1 MERNLERTRQDLAE
15 FLRSRR
21 ERISPAEAGL
31 TATGRRRTPGLR
43 REEVAALAGVG
54 LSWYTWLEQG
64 RDISVSPAFLD
75 NLCRVLKLDAMERR
89 HLYLLS
95 HQRPPAEQGKTWCV
109 VPKIVNRLL
118 ADLPL
123 RPAYVLNLRWDV
135 LAWNPAAEKVFNF
148 SDKPSEHRNIL
159 WMLFTDERMRSLF
172 SPWDDQAI
180 QMLSSFRRD
189 YVHASKASDVASLV
203 HELEKKSSDFKGW
216 WSRQDIHGPCQGV
229 RHLSIESFG
238 DVTLEHTTLT
248 IDVDRHLR
256 LVYYA
261 PIDQGPNI
269 FDFEKWLQEGEETN
283 INRLEN
289 NNNYNSCERLPEM

>member
-1 MERNLERTRQDLAE
+1 MERNLERTRLDLGE

-21 ERISPAEAGL
+21 ERISLAEAGL
-31 TATGRRRTPGLR
+31 PPTGRRRTPGLR

-64 RDISVSPAFLD
+64 RDIGVSPAFLD

-109 VPKIVNRLL
+109 VPKIVHRLM

-135 LAWNPAAEKVFNF
+135 LAWNPAADRIFNF
-148 SDKPSEHRNIL
+148 SEREPEHRNML
-159 WMLFTDERMRSLF
+159 WMLFTDQRMKSLF

-189 YVHASKASDVASLV
+189 FVHASKESDVASLV
-203 HELEKKSSDFKGW
+203 RELESVSAEFKGW
-216 WSRQDIHGPCQGV
+216 WSRQDINGPCQGI
-229 RHLSIESFG
+229 RHFSIESFG
-238 DVTLEHTTLT
+238 DVAMEHTTLT
-248 IDVDRHLR
+248 IDVERHLR

-261 PIDQGPNI
+261 PMEQGTALVK
-269 FDFEKWLQEGEETN
+269 FERWLEGATVEARSEQ
-283 INRLEN
+283 LEM
-289 NNNYNSCERLPEM
+289 S

>member
-21 ERISPAEAGL
+21 ERISLAEAGL
-31 TATGRRRTPGLR
+31 PPTGRRRTPGLR

-64 RDISVSPAFLD
+64 RDIGVSPAFLD
-75 NLCRVLKLDAMERR
+75 NLCRVLKLDAVERR

-109 VPKIVNRLL
+109 VPQIVHRLM

-135 LAWNPAAEKVFNF
+135 LAWNPAADKIFRFSEKA
-148 SDKPSEHRNIL
+148 PEQRNML
-159 WMLFTDERMRSLF
+159 SMLFTDEHMKSLF
-172 SPWDDQAI
+172 RPWDDQAI

-189 YVHASKASDVASLV
+189 YVHASNESDVASLV
-203 HELEKKSSDFKGW
+203 RDLESASPEFKEW
-216 WSRQDIHGPCQGV
+216 WSRQDIHGLCQGI
-229 RHLSIESFG
+229 RHLAIESFG
-238 DVTLEHTTLT
+238 DVALEHTTLT
-248 IDVDRHLR
+248 IDVERHLR
-256 LVYYA
+256 LVYFA
-261 PIDQGPNI
+261 PVEHEMAL
-269 FDFEKWLQEGEETN
+269 FEFEKWLGQGVTGAKCDKFV
-283 INRLEN
+283 I
-289 NNNYNSCERLPEM
+289 S

>member
-21 ERISPAEAGL
+21 ERITLAEAGL
-31 TATGRRRTPGLR
+31 PPTGRRRTPGLR

-64 RDISVSPAFLD
+64 RDIGVSPAFLD
-75 NLCRVLKLDAMERR
+75 NLCRVLKLDAMERK

-95 HQRPPAEQGKTWCV
+95 HQRPPAEQGKTWCT
-109 VPKIVNRLL
+109 VPKIVHRLMS
-118 ADLPL
+118 DLPL

-135 LAWNPAAEKVFNF
+135 LAWNCAADKIFNF
-148 SDKPSEHRNIL
+148 SDKQPEQRNIL
-159 WMLFTDERMRSLF
+159 WMLFTDARMKSLF
-172 SPWDDQAI
+172 NPWDDQAI

-189 YVHASKASDVASLV
+189 YVHASKESDVASLV
-203 HELEKKSSDFKGW
+203 RELEEVSPEFKGW
-216 WSRQDIHGPCQGV
+216 WSRQDIHGPCQGI
-229 RHLSIESFG
+229 RRLSIESFG

-248 IDVDRHLR
+248 VDVERHLR

-261 PIDQGPNI
+261 PMEQGPEL
-269 FDFEKWLQEGEETN
+269 FEFERWLEDH
-283 INRLEN
+283 
-289 NNNYNSCERLPEM
+289 NS

>member
-1 MERNLERTRQDLAE
+1 MERNLERTRLDLGE

-21 ERISPAEAGL
+21 ERISLAEAGL
-31 TATGRRRTPGLR
+31 PPTGRRRTPGLR

-64 RDISVSPAFLD
+64 RDIGVSPAFLD

-109 VPKIVNRLL
+109 VPKIVHRLM
-118 ADLPL
+118 ADLPS

-135 LAWNPAAEKVFNF
+135 LAWNPAADRIFNF
-148 SDKPSEHRNIL
+148 SERAPEHRNML
-159 WMLFTDERMRSLF
+159 WMLFTDERMKSLF

-189 YVHASKASDVASLV
+189 FVHASKESDVASLV
-203 HELEKKSSDFKGW
+203 RELESVSAEFKGW
-216 WSRQDIHGPCQGV
+216 WSRQDINGPCQGI
-229 RHLSIESFG
+229 RHFSIKSFG
-238 DVTLEHTTLT
+238 DVTMEHTTLT
-248 IDVDRHLR
+248 IDVERHLR

-261 PIDQGPNI
+261 PMEQGPALVK
-269 FDFEKWLQEGEETN
+269 FERWLEGATLET
-283 INRLEN
+283 RSEQLEM
-289 NNNYNSCERLPEM
+289 S

>member
-21 ERISPAEAGL
+21 ERISLAEAGL
-31 TATGRRRTPGLR
+31 PPTGRRRTPGLR

-64 RDISVSPAFLD
+64 RDIGVSPAFLD
-75 NLCRVLKLDAMERR
+75 NLCRVLKLDAVERR

-95 HQRPPAEQGKTWCV
+95 HQRPPAEEGKTWCV
-109 VPKIVNRLL
+109 VPQIVHRLM

-135 LAWNPAAEKVFNF
+135 LAWNPAADKIFKFSEKTPEQRNF
-148 SDKPSEHRNIL
+148 LS
-159 WMLFTDERMRSLF
+159 MLFTDERTKSLF
-172 SPWDDQAI
+172 QPWDDQAI

-189 YVHASKASDVASLV
+189 YVHASNESDVASLV
-203 HELEKKSSDFKGW
+203 RELESVSAEFKGW
-216 WSRQDIHGPCQGV
+216 WSRQDIHGPCQGI
-229 RHLSIESFG
+229 RHLTIDSFG

-248 IDVDRHLR
+248 IDVERHLR

-261 PIDQGPNI
+261 PMEQGVAL
-269 FDFEKWLQEGEETN
+269 FKFEKWLEEGVVEVKQDQFET
-283 INRLEN
+283 
-289 NNNYNSCERLPEM
+289 S

>member
-1 MERNLERTRQDLAE
+1 MERNLQRTRQDLAE

-21 ERISPAEAGL
+21 ERITLAEVGL
-31 TATGRRRTPGLR
+31 PNTGRRRTPGLR

-54 LSWYTWLEQG
+54 LSWYTWFEQG

-75 NLCRVLKLDAMERR
+75 SLCQVLKLDAMERK

-95 HQRPPAEQGKTWCV
+95 LQRPPVEQGRTWCA
-109 VPKIVNRLL
+109 VPQIIHRLMT
-118 ADLPL
+118 DLQL

-135 LAWNPAAEKVFNF
+135 LAWNCAADKIFKF
-148 SDKPSEHRNIL
+148 SDKAPEQRNIL
-159 WMLFTDERMRSLF
+159 WMLFNDARMKSLF
-172 SPWDDQAI
+172 NPWGDQAI

-189 YVHASKASDVASLV
+189 YVHASKESDVSSLV
-203 HELEKKSSDFKGW
+203 RELEDSSPEFKNW
-216 WSRQDIHGPCQGV
+216 WSRHDIHGPCQGI

-248 IDVDRHLR
+248 VDVEKHLR

-261 PIDQGPNI
+261 PVEQGI
-269 FDFEKWLQEGEETN
+269 LLFEFERWLADENVEAK
-283 INRLEN
+283 LER
-289 NNNYNSCERLPEM
+289 S